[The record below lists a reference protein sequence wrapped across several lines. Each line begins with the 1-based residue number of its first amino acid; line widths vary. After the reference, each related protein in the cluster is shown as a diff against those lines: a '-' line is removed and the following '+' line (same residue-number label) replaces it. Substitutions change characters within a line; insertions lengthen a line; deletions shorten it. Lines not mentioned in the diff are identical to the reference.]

1 MSCSWC
7 LRQSPS
13 SDNYG
18 NGFEKKRDDITLE
31 RAKEILSF
39 FPKAGHVNFAGFGEP
54 LMVNDLFRINAEF
67 KKRQMRTSIITNGT
81 LLLDRLNEVLQAN
94 FKYISISLNSLDAKN
109 YAIICGSSENT
120 FYNVLKGIQLLVE
133 RRKSSKPRVHI
144 SFVLTRDLFN
154 RTPEIVKLAQEL
166 HVDCLD
172 LHNVISHNN
181 YNDYDNVLT
190 TDDKEVAAK
199 ISEWKNQKYTV
210 HINWP
215 TLVKK
220 GLEKPVR
227 ICKPLWNWLGIDME
241 GNTAGCHKAMGT
253 DKKYGNIFKEGNNVW
268 NNDFRKNLRKSFVDG
283 CNFLYDCCRTCVVG
297 QP

>member
-1 MSCSWC
+1 M
-7 LRQSPS
+7 
-13 SDNYG
+13 
-18 NGFEKKRDDITLE
+18 
-31 RAKEILSF
+31 
-39 FPKAGHVNFAGFGEP
+39 
-54 LMVNDLFRINAEF
+54 
-67 KKRQMRTSIITNGT
+67 ITNGT
-81 LLLDRLNEVLQAN
+81 LLLERLNDILQAN
-94 FKYISISLNSLDAKN
+94 FKYISISLNSLDAKG
-109 YAIICGSSENT
+109 YSITCGSSENT

-133 RRKSSKPRVHI
+133 KRKSSKPRVHI
-144 SFVLTRDLFN
+144 SFVLTRDLFY

-166 HVDCLD
+166 RVDCLD

-190 TDDKEVAAK
+190 VDDEEVVTK

-215 TLVKK
+215 RLVKK
-220 GLEKPVR
+220 GLEKPAR

-253 DKKYGNIFKEGNNVW
+253 DKKYGNIFKEGNMVW
-268 NNDFRKNLRKSFVDG
+268 NNDFRRNLRNSFLEG
-283 CNFLYDCCRTCVVG
+283 CTFAYDCCRTCVVD